1 MEDSFVYNLIKNC
14 KYPFIVRQDR
24 IKLYKER
31 PDMDYV
37 YLFKRIVY
45 ASTAG
50 YFLGSFFKIGF
61 RLAFLFSIPLIVKFI
76 YD

>member
-1 MEDSFVYNLIKNC
+1 
-14 KYPFIVRQDR
+14 
-24 IKLYKER
+24 
-31 PDMDYV
+31 MDYV
-37 YLFKRIVY
+37 YLFKRIMY

-61 RLAFLFSIPLIVKFI
+61 RLAFLFSIPLFVKFI